1 MPLPVSAVVVNLDGG
16 DLLFRALEA
25 LDRQDPEEILVV
37 DNGSSAEEVA
47 RLEKRG
53 GLRLIR
59 LPENRGFAGPA
70 NLGVREAAGPYVA
83 LVNNDCIVE
92 PGYLVAGAATLDA
105 DPSLAAVQGVV
116 LDGEGHRVDG
126 WGLGWNARAE
136 AVQLGRGEMPP
147 PSGTAPFRVPGVSAT
162 AALYRR
168 ETFLSAGGFAESFFA
183 WYEDAD
189 LALRLRRA
197 GGRFASVPAARAR
210 HVGTATGSRD
220 PVTRWRH
227 LFANRIRTLRRNFA
241 PGVLPVFRSLRPA
254 AGVTLGPA
262 AADLGWPG
270 AFRSAFAA
278 SAAARRFAD
287 EDRAVLEALPPLTE
301 LPA

>member
-1 MPLPVSAVVVNLDGG
+1 MNLDGG
-16 DLLFRALEA
+16 DLLFASLDALGRESA
-25 LDRQDPEEILVV
+25 GEILVV
-37 DNGSSAEEVA
+37 DNGSSAEEVD

-53 GLRLIR
+53 GLRLFQ
-59 LPENRGFAGPA
+59 LSGNHGFAGPA
-70 NLGVREAAGPYVA
+70 NLGVREAAGKYVA

-92 PGYLVAGAATLDA
+92 PGYLASCAAALDA

-116 LDGEGHRVDG
+116 LEEDGRRVDG
-126 WGLGWNARAE
+126 WGMGWNARAE
-136 AVQLGRGEMPP
+136 AIQLGRGEIPP
-147 PSGTAPFRVPGVSAT
+147 PPGTAPFQVPGVSAT

-168 ETFLSAGGFAESFFA
+168 ETFLTVGGFAESFFA

-189 LALRLRRA
+189 LALRFRRA
-197 GGRFASVPAARAR
+197 GARFASVPQAHAR
-210 HVGTATGSRD
+210 HVGTATGRRD
-220 PVTRWRH
+220 PGTRWRH

-241 PGVLPVFRSLRPA
+241 PGAFPALRSLRPG

-270 AFRSAFAA
+270 AFRAAFAA
-278 SAAARRFAD
+278 SAATWQFAD
-287 EDRAVLEALPPLTE
+287 EDRAVLESLPPLTE